1 MRSTLALLSKASRA
15 PLTSKQANKEFY
27 KGTGSFPGLGPKR
40 QGRHSPGSKAPYI
53 LMQERMRT
61 FVVPDNLNS
70 CGVRP
75 TFLALCFLKRFG
87 KHSTDTL
94 TPAATAQLKPYV
106 AKTVKVDPRASN
118 WPMADTKPSLDSKRG
133 GLFGPNGFDGHYYLQ
148 LAEAM
153 GRGERGN
160 KA

>member
-1 MRSTLALLSKASRA
+1 MRASLSLLSKASRA

-70 CGVRP
+70 CG
-75 TFLALCFLKRFG
+75 
-87 KHSTDTL
+87 
-94 TPAATAQLKPYV
+94 LKPYV

-118 WPMADTKPSLDSKRG
+118 WPMADTKPTLDSKRS

-148 LAEAM
+148 LAETLRADD
-153 GRGERGN
+153 GGK

>member
-1 MRSTLALLSKASRA
+1 MRATLSLLSKASRA

-40 QGRHSPGSKAPYI
+40 QGRHSPRSKAPYI

-61 FVVPDNLNS
+61 FVVPDNLNT
-70 CGVRP
+70 CG
-75 TFLALCFLKRFG
+75 
-87 KHSTDTL
+87 
-94 TPAATAQLKPYV
+94 LKPYIN
-106 AKTVKVDPRASN
+106 KEVKVDPRASN

-148 LAEAM
+148 LAEAL
-153 GRGERGN
+153 R
-160 KA
+160 K